1 MPKFDVTKLSTAT
14 KVRSRSRL
22 ALSGALAIALAAGL
36 AVMVRS
42 EVRAA
47 DARRR
52 TASSNLHPK
61 AARSSAIPSRV
72 AQNPHREAYFGETH
86 VHTSWSFDAY
96 IYGNTKAGPEDAYK
110 FALGQTITHP
120 GGYPIKITR
129 PLDFMAVTDHAE
141 YAGVIPMANDP
152 NSSLSKQPIAEHLKV
167 RSKEDMTRVYLF
179 LGNSVIKNEPIKE
192 LASPDVAGNIWKQV
206 VAIADEYYQPGK
218 FTTFAA
224 YEWTSTPDNRNMHRN
239 IIFKDSKKVPEV
251 PFSAIDS
258 DHPEDLWNWMNTQR
272 QAGNELLAISHN
284 ANLSDGI
291 MFPLEVDSKGRP
303 IDAAWAQ
310 QRINNEP
317 LTEIHQLKGTSETH
331 PMLSPDDEF
340 ADYELLS
347 TLLGGVERTPKLH
360 GSFIREAWQNGLA
373 MQDSRGYDPYKMGVV
388 GASDSHS
395 TAAAYT
401 QSDYFGGHALFDATP
416 EARLSGKK
424 EVGLTASLISTG
436 GLGGVW
442 AEENTRE
449 SIFAAMQRK
458 ETFGTSGVRIKVRLF
473 GGWDFHPD
481 VLNQKDWVKTGYANG
496 VPMGG
501 DLPKKEGKEPTFIVW
516 AVKDPDDGNLDRIQ
530 IVKGWTKGGQIFEK
544 IYDVAWSGSRKPD
557 PVTGKVPPV
566 GNTVDVKNAT
576 YTNSIGDVE
585 LKKVW
590 RDPDFDPSLHAF
602 YYARVLQIPTPR
614 WTTYDA
620 KKLGVP
626 PPNYVASTVQE
637 RAWTSPIWYSP
648 SEEAG
653 RGEKKGMTVAELQSK
668 GAVALDD
675 AQLTALIVGKTVT
688 IRNRVTG
695 DRFDILYGK
704 DGRRIITSVNGKQPE
719 PGEIWDVEHGG
730 AMGSP
735 AEYEISGGRLVTTLD
750 MTPFAVTVYKL
761 GEKYVAARSNEF
773 GYANYEV
780 EEVK

>member
-14 KVRSRSRL
+14 KERSRFRL
-22 ALSGALAIALAAGL
+22 ALSAVIAIALAAGL
-36 AVMVRS
+36 AIMVRS

-52 TASSNLHPK
+52 TASSNPRPK
-61 AARSSAIPSRV
+61 AARSSAIPARV
-72 AQNPHREAYFGETH
+72 EQNPEREAFFGETH

-110 FALGQTITHP
+110 FAMGQTITHP

-141 YAGVIPMANDP
+141 YVGVIPQANDP
-152 NSSLSKQPIAEHLKV
+152 TSSLSKLPIAEQLKV
-167 RSKEDMTRVYLF
+167 RGKEDMQRVYLF
-179 LGNSVIKNEPIKE
+179 LGSSILKNEPIKE
-192 LASPDVAGNIWKQV
+192 LVSPEVAGNIWKQM
-206 VAIADEYYQPGK
+206 VAIADKYYQPGK

-239 IIFKDSKKVPEV
+239 IIFKDSEKVPEV
-251 PFSAIDS
+251 PFSSLDS

-310 QRINNEP
+310 ERVNNEP

-331 PMLSPDDEF
+331 PQLSPNDEF
-340 ADYELLS
+340 ADYELL
-347 TLLGGVERTPKLH
+347 TYLLGGVERTPKIH
-360 GSFIREAWQNGLA
+360 GSYIREAWQNGLA
-373 MQDSRGYDPYKMGVV
+373 MQDSRGYNPYKMGVV
-388 GASDSHS
+388 GASDSHN
-395 TAAAYT
+395 TAAGYT
-401 QSDYFGGHALFDATP
+401 QSDYFGGHGAVDATP

-424 EVGLTASLISTG
+424 EVGLTAGLLSTA

-501 DLPKKEGKEPTFIVW
+501 DLPKKAGKEPTFIVW

-530 IVKGWTKGGQIFEK
+530 IIKGWTKGGQIFEK
-544 IYDVAWSGSRKPD
+544 IYDVAWSGNRKPD

-566 GNTVDVKNAT
+566 GNTVDVKNAS
-576 YTNSIGDVE
+576 YTNTIGDVE

-590 RDPDFDPSLHAF
+590 KDPDFDPSLHAF

-626 PPNYVASTVQE
+626 PPNWVAATVQE

-688 IRNRVTG
+688 VRNRVTG

-719 PGEIWDVEHGG
+719 PGEVWDVEHGG

-761 GEKYVAARSNEF
+761 GDKYVAARSNEF